1 MSRTSAREFSRVTH
15 WAEGVGGGGGG
26 VGKEVLI
33 SDIELNIPIADFQL
47 LPHTLL
53 LVS

>member
-1 MSRTSAREFSRVTH
+1 MSFPALLIERGDE
-15 WAEGVGGGGGG
+15 GGGGGG
-26 VGKEVLI
+26 GREVLI